1 MQKVRIL
8 KLQKVVNIL
17 ILHQYELNFQTK
29 L

>member
-8 KLQKVVNIL
+8 KSQKVVNIL